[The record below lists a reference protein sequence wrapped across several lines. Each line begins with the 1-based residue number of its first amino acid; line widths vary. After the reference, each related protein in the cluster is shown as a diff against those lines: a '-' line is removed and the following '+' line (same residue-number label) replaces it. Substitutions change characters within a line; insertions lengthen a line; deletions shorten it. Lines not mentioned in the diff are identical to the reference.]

1 MARFCTS
8 RFRTSRFRT
17 GLIPLLMACLCAPAA
32 LAAPVEVTRFHT
44 PESLARL
51 DRGPITVMN
60 AADTATGTLES
71 EIWRNAVQQALTS
84 AGFTGAD
91 TSAKVAIVRVARRTW
106 KPERDRER
114 VSVGV
119 GGSTGSYGSGVGL
132 GIGIN
137 LGGGSREQTE
147 TTLSVTIRDLG
158 TGQSLWEGRAVQTV
172 RANAKEARAQITA
185 DRLARALFS
194 GFPGKSGETIR
205 VK

>member
-1 MARFCTS
+1 MT
-8 RFRTSRFRT
+8 
-17 GLIPLLMACLCAPAA
+17 CLCAPAA

-60 AADTATGTLES
+60 AADTATATATGTLES
-71 EIWRNAVQQALTS
+71 EIWRNAVKQALTN

-172 RANAKEARAQITA
+172 RANAKEARAQIAA